1 MRRGTRHLIRVIV
14 ARLRGESSSRNLQV
28 GMMWIAGTWIWIR
41 ECIAIGCA
49 RTNHRRESLACQER
63 FKVWKQ
69 LAEQHGP
76 VNSELWDID
85 RIFPFTD
92 TAVGLASR
100 YEYG

>member
-1 MRRGTRHLIRVIV
+1 MDPGVYSNRMCPHEPPPRVCVPSFYPYCDRFSQALTDASLI
-14 ARLRGESSSRNLQV
+14 A
-28 GMMWIAGTWIWIR
+28 
-41 ECIAIGCA
+41 
-49 RTNHRRESLACQER
+49 LACQER

-100 YEYG
+100 YEVCGLVQLILRFI